1 MSEIRVRDLRN
12 KTLIYQ
18 LLRSLLLCRSLTCS
32 VSLRMYVGVQIF
44 ERGKLL
50 FAHLLNS
57 DHVLNNLFYEIQGKI
72 QPHSPSKRFPHP
84 ISKFTKSWT

>member
-57 DHVLNNLFYEIQGKI
+57 DHVL
-72 QPHSPSKRFPHP
+72 
-84 ISKFTKSWT
+84 SKFFYLTTERNFNLIRHHSTLRIQFPSLPKA